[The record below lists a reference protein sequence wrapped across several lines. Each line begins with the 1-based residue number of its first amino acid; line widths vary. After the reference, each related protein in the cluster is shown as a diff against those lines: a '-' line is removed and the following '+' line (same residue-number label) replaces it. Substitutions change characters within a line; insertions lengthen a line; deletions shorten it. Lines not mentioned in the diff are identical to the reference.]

1 MHARFNLIIL
11 AAFVVVCPLL
21 GQDFPVR
28 WFDAAPYAISL
39 PEEQGLMWDDP
50 REIHSVTVGFADPLP
65 ANLKLRLEYWGSH
78 WPQQHLPKDREPGN
92 GYAGWME
99 LGNWYN
105 GGWRVA
111 DTEQSVSSNSIR
123 FTFRPINAHEY
134 PELTNYSSAG
144 RFTLKIR
151 IAADRRLPRIGRMCA
166 LTDSTLAERSVRIV
180 WEHPPAHNF
189 QATAFNGQILTSAA
203 TDRHTTRLQVE
214 TAVNSDPNTFD
225 RTLVTL
231 RNGIHLFTFKM
242 DDLKDGPLYLPQYGA
257 AILSDT
263 DHRDYGAVAKAV
275 QRAGQKTLYDR
286 IGEMPEQTWTAAW
299 NGMPAKKSR
308 IAFVLGNDGGRQKFR
323 LDADGKITFRLEDKF
338 MKGLPAQD
346 TPRLDLEKPPVQVRF
361 GLPEKPVDRHIEDEP
376 IPTCVTSWES
386 NGVRMVQTAFATTL
400 AGTKADAPPPAPDAC
415 AVAMLRFDFTNTTS
429 RAHVAEL
436 PITICSDTNYEH
448 LRADNQGLIWNGP
461 QVRGQMIADGLPV
474 VSTNQLDW
482 SVPLGAH
489 ETKSVIIKL
498 PYLPLIQSPD
508 IAALAA
514 LDFERERKATGDYWR
529 RVLNQSA
536 RLITPEPVLNDF
548 YRAVAG
554 HLLINCEI
562 EPGSD
567 RRFARV
573 GSLKYGVY
581 GNESCMMVLD
591 LDRRGYHRV
600 AENCLDTWLHY
611 QGTVGLPGDFDST
624 NGVLYGAT
632 GYEAGGYNQHHGW
645 ILWTLAEHYRFTRDD
660 AWLRRAAPGIISGAD
675 WIIRE
680 TARTAD
686 RHDLAQGLLPPGD
699 LEDIGDWWTWLST
712 SCYTWRGLD
721 GAAWALEQIHDPNAP
736 RIRAAADAY
745 HKNLVDHFLAASARS
760 PVVRLRDGTAV
771 PQIPSYVQRR
781 GRSFG
786 WICETLEGAMH
797 LIITRAIEPKSV
809 QAQWILKDY
818 EDNLFLSDQFGYTLD
833 DFDKY
838 WFGRGGM
845 SMQACLLLD
854 VEVYLYRDDVKQA
867 LRAMFNAI
875 ALNHFPDVHMN
886 TEHALPEM
894 GDWLG
899 DVYKSSD
906 EANVCGWLREI
917 FVREDGNTLLIGQ
930 AVPRNWL
937 KPGAKCGIENTATYF
952 GNTSIIYQGAPASI
966 TAKLQ
971 GPTRNPP
978 REIRLRF
985 RTPGEKPLATV
996 TVNGHS
1002 WKKLGGDWVILPGN
1016 IGKAEIIATY

>member
-1 MHARFNLIIL
+1 MHARFTLTLL
-11 AAFVVVCPLL
+11 AAMLVARPIP
-21 GQDFPVR
+21 GQDSSPR
-28 WFDAAPYAISL
+28 YFDAAPFGMPL
-39 PEEQGLMWDDP
+39 RDGHGLKWDDP
-50 REIHSVTVGFADPLP
+50 REIHSVRVDFAGSVP
-65 ANLKLRLEYWGSH
+65 ADAQIRLEYWGSH
-78 WPQQHLPKDREPGN
+78 WPQQHLPKDRVLGN
-92 GYAGWME
+92 GFAGWME

-105 GGWRVA
+105 GGWRNA
-111 DTEQSVSSNSIR
+111 DAEQTISSNSIR

-134 PELTNYSSAG
+134 PDLTNYSSTG

-151 IAADRRLPRIGRMCA
+151 VVGDQPLPEILRFHA
-166 LTDSTLAERSVRIV
+166 LTDSTLENRSVRIV
-180 WEHPPAHNF
+180 WENAQAANF
-189 QATAFNGQILTSAA
+189 QVEAFNGKILGSTA
-203 TDRHTTRLQVE
+203 TGSRASTLLVQ
-214 TAVNSDPNTFD
+214 TAVNRDPNTFD
-225 RTLVTL
+225 RTLVTV
-231 RNGIHLFTFKM
+231 RDSTNLFTFEV
-242 DDLKDGPLYLPQYGA
+242 DDLKQGPLYLPEYGA
-257 AILSDT
+257 AILPDN
-263 DHRDYGAVAKAV
+263 DHRDYSAVANDV

-286 IGEMPEQTWTAAW
+286 VAEMPEQTWTSAW
-299 NGMPAKKSR
+299 NGMPPKKSR

-323 LDADGKITFRLEDKF
+323 LDANGNVSFRWDDQYI
-338 MKGLPAQD
+338 KGLPARD
-346 TPRLDLEKPPVQVRF
+346 TPRLDLEKSPVQVQF
-361 GLPEKPVDRHIEDEP
+361 GLPEKPVERHIEEES
-376 IPTCVTSWES
+376 IPTCITTWERG
-386 NGVRMVQTAFATTL
+386 GVRIAQTAFATTL
-400 AGTKADAPPPAPDAC
+400 DGAKADAPPPAPDAC
-415 AVAMLRFDFTNTTS
+415 AVAILRFDFTNTTGSS
-429 RAHVAEL
+429 RMADL
-436 PITICSDTNYEH
+436 PISILGDTNSEH
-448 LRADNQGLIWNGP
+448 LRLDAQGLVWNGNLL
-461 QVRGQMIADGLPV
+461 RGQVMADHLPI

-482 SVPLGAH
+482 SAPLEAH
-489 ETKSVIIKL
+489 EAKSVIIKL
-498 PYLPLIQSPD
+498 PYLPLIKSSE
-508 IAALAA
+508 ATALAA
-514 LDFERERKATGDYWR
+514 LDFERERKATEDYWR

-562 EPGSD
+562 EPGNN

-591 LDRRGYHRV
+591 LDRRGYHQI
-600 AENCLDTWLHY
+600 AEDCLDTWLHY

-624 NGVLYGAT
+624 NGVLYGAA

-645 ILWTLAEHYRFTRDD
+645 ILWTLAQHYRFTRDD
-660 AWLRRAAPGIISGAD
+660 AWLRRAAPGIVAGAD

-680 TARTAD
+680 TARTAN
-686 RHDLAQGLLPPGD
+686 RRDLGRGLLPPGD

-721 GAAWALEQIHDPNAP
+721 GAAWALAQIHDPNVS

-771 PQIPSYVQRR
+771 PQIPTCVQRR

-797 LIITRAIEPKSV
+797 LMITKAIDPDSIRAK
-809 QAQWILKDY
+809 WILEDY
-818 EDNLFLSDQFGYTLD
+818 EDNLFLSDQYGYQVD
-833 DFDKY
+833 DFNKY

-854 VEVYLYRDDVKQA
+854 PEAYLDRDDVKQA

-886 TEHALPEM
+886 AEHALPEM

-906 EANVCGWLREI
+906 EANVCGWLREL
-917 FVREDGNTLLIGQ
+917 FVREDGDVLLIGQ
-930 AVPRNWL
+930 AIPRHWL
-937 KPGAKCGIENTATYF
+937 KPGQKCGIENTATYF
-952 GNTSIIYQGAPASI
+952 GNTSVIYQGASGSI

-978 REIRLRF
+978 HAIRLRF
-985 RTPGEKPLATV
+985 RTPGEKPLAGV
-996 TVNGHS
+996 TVNGRA
-1002 WKKLGGDWVILPGN
+1002 WEKLEGDWVILPGN
-1016 IGKAEIIATY
+1016 IGSAVVVATY